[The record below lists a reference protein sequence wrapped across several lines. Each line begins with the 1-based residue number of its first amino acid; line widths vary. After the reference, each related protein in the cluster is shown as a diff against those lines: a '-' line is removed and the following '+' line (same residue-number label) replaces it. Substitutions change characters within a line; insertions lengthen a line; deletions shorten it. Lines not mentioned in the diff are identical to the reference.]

1 MKNYNI
7 AAVFREDE
15 RMYGGGG
22 VCVCEKESLISII
35 SSQEILDIV

>member
-22 VCVCEKESLISII
+22 VCVCVRKKA
-35 SSQEILDIV
+35 